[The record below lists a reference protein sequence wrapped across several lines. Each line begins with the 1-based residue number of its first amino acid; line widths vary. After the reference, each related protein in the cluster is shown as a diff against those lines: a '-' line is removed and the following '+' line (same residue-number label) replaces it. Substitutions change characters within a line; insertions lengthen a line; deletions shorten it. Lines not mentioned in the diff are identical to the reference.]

1 MLCSFQCYLLGT
13 DASFQCQTLHFSYE
27 IVHVCFFFYIYIR
40 CYCIHYSFLN
50 PNGIAV
56 FKYHEDTS
64 LLLIWTGFKII
75 VFYFD
80 RCLALITCLK
90 ILLVI
95 HLMLTG
101 NLMMYY
107 LAEFKP
113 VFVAD
118 EQLSFI
124 NVYSYQHLQ
133 VWFTKKKC
141 IDGFS

>member
-1 MLCSFQCYLLGT
+1 MF
-13 DASFQCQTLHFSYE
+13 
-27 IVHVCFFFYIYIR
+27 VFFYIYIR

-101 NLMMYY
+101 NLMTYY

-118 EQLSFI
+118 EQLNFI

-133 VWFTKKKC
+133 V
-141 IDGFS
+141 